1 MQSAG
6 DDRTKSDHTPS
17 VSHPDNSVILI
28 DSDKEEDA
36 SIREANL
43 PVRLYP
49 DRRVGRRRD
58 ALNRFI
64 RSDTT
69 DATPQRIGTTLR
81 SDGPDTQNDI
91 DDVTIIREVGRFF
104 GDDGPIDP
112 SALYVDLD
120 QEPGSETVETPR
132 IIQVN
137 NTNGYL
143 NENSNENNNDNDNDN
158 DDGLTIVEERT
169 ARPRITLNLPGG
181 ERLEVNAT
189 PRDIPIRRSFEFQ
202 EDLAASRRQLLR
214 RSAARARNLFVERSD
229 EDDEN
234 DEEWTE
240 NTNDLPE
247 TIQRARRESH
257 MRMSRR
263 VAERQHRI
271 RAQQQR
277 MVSNENMGTAIRL
290 QSIRERI
297 QAYVPDI
304 RSAFHHAESLHEFR
318 SILQNVAP
326 VTLQECEG
334 ELMALFTE
342 FRNQLLQNWAIDR
355 VRNTQEEALRLHR
368 EALEGQERVAGGALH
383 HGPYR
388 ESISSYLNF
397 NGEDGFLTRLWGGPV
412 LNEADEERHTQNIID
427 MIQEREE
434 RERDVVMKN
443 LMNKTKAQQ
452 DEFEE
457 RAANLPEGYS
467 ASFDTTPK
475 MKLDIMK
482 NGKEETIT
490 VLDDDLAKTLED
502 VSVCCLCGVELG
514 VGIPD
519 DFVGMSQKDRGI
531 SFEGLVSRY
540 KFHCP
545 YQTLARPSVLDRDLS
560 KRTFVASCGHT
571 YCGRCYA
578 RIDNAKKK
586 SKSPKKKLA
595 ELKGSAHPD
604 NYGPKLCPADSCKKL
619 IRSRGRLKE
628 VYF

>member
-1 MQSAG
+1 MHGGG
-6 DDRTKSDHTPS
+6 DGRTKSDHTPS
-17 VSHPDNSVILI
+17 VNHPDDSVILI
-28 DSDKEEDA
+28 ESDKEEDA

-58 ALNRFI
+58 ALNRFV
-64 RSDTT
+64 RSDSVGIN
-69 DATPQRIGTTLR
+69 PQRIHTTARPNR
-81 SDGPDTQNDI
+81 SDPQNDN
-91 DDVTIIREVGRFF
+91 DDVTIVREVGRFF

-112 SALYVDLD
+112 SAHFVDLD
-120 QEPGSETVETPR
+120 HEPDSETLETPTTL
-132 IIQVN
+132 QVDN
-137 NTNGYL
+137 MNGYL
-143 NENSNENNNDNDNDN
+143 NDNFNDNDNN

-169 ARPRITLNLPGG
+169 TRPRVTLNLPGG

-189 PRDIPIRRSFEFQ
+189 TTDMPIRRSFEFQ
-202 EDLAASRRQLLR
+202 DDLAVSRRQLLR
-214 RSAARARNLFVERSD
+214 RSAARARTLFVDRS
-229 EDDEN
+229 DEN

-240 NTNDLPE
+240 DTDNVPE
-247 TIQRARRESH
+247 AIQRARRESH

-263 VAERQHRI
+263 IAERQL
-271 RAQQQR
+271 RAQQHR
-277 MVSNENMGTAIRL
+277 MASNENMNTSIRF

-297 QAYVPDI
+297 QAYAPDI
-304 RSAFHHAESLHEFR
+304 RSAFYHAESLHEFR

-342 FRNQLLQNWAIDR
+342 FRNQLLQDWAIDR

-368 EALEGQERVAGGALH
+368 EALERQERATGRVFH
-383 HGPYR
+383 RGPFR
-388 ESISSYLNF
+388 ESITNYLNF
-397 NGEDGFLTRLWGGPV
+397 SGENGFLTRLWGSPV
-412 LNEADEERHTQNIID
+412 LNDADEERHTQNIID

-443 LMNKTKAQQ
+443 LMSKTKAQQ
-452 DEFEE
+452 EEFED
-457 RAANLPEGYS
+457 RAARLPEGYS

-482 NGKEETIT
+482 NDKEETIT
-490 VLDDDLAKTLED
+490 VTDDDLARTLE
-502 VSVCCLCGVELG
+502 VIPVCCLCGVELG

-519 DFVGMSQKDRGI
+519 DFIGMNQKDRGI
-531 SFEGLVSRY
+531 SFEGLVSKY

-545 YQTLARPSVLDRDLS
+545 YQTLARPSMLDRDLS
-560 KRTFVASCGHT
+560 RRTFIAACGHA
-571 YCGRCYA
+571 YCGRCFA

-586 SKSPKKKLA
+586 SKTPKKKLA
-595 ELKGSAHPD
+595 SLRGSAHPD
-604 NYGPKLCPADSCKKL
+604 NYGPKFCPAESCKKP